1 MWVCMYYLE
10 TWLCVVRTVNRVVCS
25 CSTSIL
31 WILCRMGACFVEAK
45 SDSELMGMPE
55 ANRHVSS
62 TNEIVSLYK
71 HSRLET
77 CLH

>member
-1 MWVCMYYLE
+1 
-10 TWLCVVRTVNRVVCS
+10 
-25 CSTSIL
+25 
-31 WILCRMGACFVEAK
+31 MGACFVEAK